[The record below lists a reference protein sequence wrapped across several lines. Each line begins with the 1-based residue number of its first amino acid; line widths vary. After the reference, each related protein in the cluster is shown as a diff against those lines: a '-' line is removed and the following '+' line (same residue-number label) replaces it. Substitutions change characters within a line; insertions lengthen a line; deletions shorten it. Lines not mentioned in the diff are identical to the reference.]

1 MVSLSALPAGRKGL
15 LVDMQ
20 PHRIAAGGII
30 LKDDAILLV
39 RYGTDGGGSYL
50 VGPGGALD
58 SAENSAQAIIRETME
73 ETGVTVRPRKVLWIE
88 DLEGPRF
95 KMCKIWMLCDVV
107 GGDVMPTDGA
117 RAEGITEAGWFK
129 KSQLEH
135 EVVYPPPIMQHDWD
149 EFRSDHWQ
157 AQCLPSRMAD
167 F

>member
-1 MVSLSALPAGRKGL
+1 MN
-15 LVDMQ
+15 

-39 RYGTDGGGSYL
+39 RYGATGGGSYL

-58 SAENSAQAIIRETME
+58 LRENAVQAIVRETME
-73 ETGVTVRPRKVLWIE
+73 ETGVTVRPRRLLWIE
-88 DLEGPRF
+88 DLQCPRF
-95 KMCKIWMLCDVV
+95 KMCKIWMLCDIVS
-107 GGDVMPTDGA
+107 GDVRPTDGA
-117 RAEGITEAGWFK
+117 RAEGITEVGWFK
-129 KSQLEH
+129 KDQLED

-157 AQCLPSRMAD
+157 ARCLPSRIAS